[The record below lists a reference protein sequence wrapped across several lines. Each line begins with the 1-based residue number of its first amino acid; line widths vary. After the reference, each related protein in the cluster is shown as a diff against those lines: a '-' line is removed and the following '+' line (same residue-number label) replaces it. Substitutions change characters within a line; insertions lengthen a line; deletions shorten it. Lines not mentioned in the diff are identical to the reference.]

1 MLIVELLKSFFLGV
15 VEGITEWLPISS
27 TGHLILV
34 DEFIKLNVT
43 TEFMDMYRYVI
54 QLGAILAVLVLFFHK
69 LNPFSPRKSSHQKRQ
84 TWTLWGLVVL
94 ACIPSAVI
102 GLPLNDWMDEHLMNP
117 WVVAAALIVYG
128 VGFLIIEDRRRTP
141 AIRRTSDLT
150 WQIALCI
157 GLFQALSII
166 PRHFPLWR
174 YHFGRYHFW
183 AVPGLWLRSSPF
195 FLAIPTM
202 VGVSVL
208 KLGKFFA
215 EKIAAGEALFT
226 GPEAAILA
234 VGFIVSFVVS
244 LLCIRFLM
252 DFVKSTTSSPLA
264 GTASSWVFWSC
275 CFSVFVRWWHNTGL
289 DKKCPPQV
297 GADIFILLVLSGCR
311 LPPQTHETGGED
323 GWDGS

>member
-34 DEFIKLNVT
+34 DEFIKLKVS

-69 LNPFSPRKSSHQKRQ
+69 LNPFSPRKTSLQKRQ
-84 TWTLWGLVVL
+84 TWNLWALVVL
-94 ACIPSAVI
+94 ACIPSAAI
-102 GLPLNDWMDEHLMNP
+102 GLPLNDWMDEHLMTP
-117 WVVAAALIVYG
+117 WVVAAALIIYG

-150 WQIALCI
+150 WQIALYI

-166 PRHFPLWR
+166 P
-174 YHFGRYHFW
+174 GTS
-183 AVPGLWLRSSPF
+183 RSGATILGAIILGCARPVAAEFSF

-215 EKIAAGEALFT
+215 EKIDAGEALFT

-252 DFVKSTTSSPLA
+252 DFVKKHDFKPFGWYRIVL
-264 GTASSWVFWSC
+264 G
-275 CFSVFVRWWHNTGL
+275 
-289 DKKCPPQV
+289 
-297 GADIFILLVLSGCR
+297 ILVLLFFGIR
-311 LPPQTHETGGED
+311 ALMA
-323 GWDGS
+323 

>member
-1 MLIVELLKSFFLGV
+1 M
-15 VEGITEWLPISS
+15 
-27 TGHLILV
+27 
-34 DEFIKLNVT
+34 
-43 TEFMDMYRYVI
+43 
-54 QLGAILAVLVLFFHK
+54 
-69 LNPFSPRKSSHQKRQ
+69 
-84 TWTLWGLVVL
+84 VL

-166 PRHFPLWR
+166 P
-174 YHFGRYHFW
+174 GTS
-183 AVPGLWLRSSPF
+183 RSGATILGAIILGCARPVAAEFSF

-252 DFVKSTTSSPLA
+252 DFVKKHDFKPFGWYRIVL
-264 GTASSWVFWSC
+264 G
-275 CFSVFVRWWHNTGL
+275 
-289 DKKCPPQV
+289 
-297 GADIFILLVLSGCR
+297 ILVLLFFGIR
-311 LPPQTHETGGED
+311 ALVA
-323 GWDGS
+323 

>member
-34 DEFIKLNVT
+34 DEFIKLKVP

-69 LNPFSPRKSSHQKRQ
+69 LNPFSPRKTSLQKRQ
-84 TWTLWGLVVL
+84 TWNLWALVVL

-150 WQIALCI
+150 WQIALYI

-166 PRHFPLWR
+166 P
-174 YHFGRYHFW
+174 GTS
-183 AVPGLWLRSSPF
+183 RSGATILGAIILGCARPVAAEFSF

-252 DFVKSTTSSPLA
+252 DFVKKHDFKPFGWYRIVL
-264 GTASSWVFWSC
+264 G
-275 CFSVFVRWWHNTGL
+275 
-289 DKKCPPQV
+289 
-297 GADIFILLVLSGCR
+297 ILVLLFFGIR
-311 LPPQTHETGGED
+311 ALMA
-323 GWDGS
+323 

>member
-1 MLIVELLKSFFLGV
+1 MLFLELLKSLFLGI

-34 DEFIKLNVT
+34 DEFLKLNVS

-69 LNPFSPRKSSHQKRQ
+69 LNPFSPRKSSLQKHK
-84 TWTLWGLVVL
+84 TWTLWGKVVL
-94 ACIPSAVI
+94 ACIPSAAV

-128 VGFLIIEDRRRTP
+128 VGFLVIENRRRTP
-141 AIRRTSDLT
+141 TVRRTEELS
-150 WQIALCI
+150 WQTALFI

-166 PRHFPLWR
+166 P
-174 YHFGRYHFW
+174 GTS
-183 AVPGLWLRSSPF
+183 RSGATILGAILLGCARPVAAEFSF

-202 VGVSVL
+202 VGVSIL

-215 EKIAAGEALFT
+215 EKLAAGQALFT
-226 GPEAAILA
+226 GEEIAILLT
-234 VGFIVSFVVS
+234 GFLVSFLVS

-252 DFVKSTTSSPLA
+252 DFVKKHDFKPF
-264 GTASSWVFWSC
+264 GWY
-275 CFSVFVRWWHNTGL
+275 R
-289 DKKCPPQV
+289 
-297 GADIFILLVLSGCR
+297 ILLGVLV
-311 LPPQTHETGGED
+311 LIFFTVQAMVAPT
-323 GWDGS
+323 

>member
-166 PRHFPLWR
+166 P
-174 YHFGRYHFW
+174 GTS
-183 AVPGLWLRSSPF
+183 RSGATILGAIILGCARPVAAEFSF

-215 EKIAAGEALFT
+215 EKITAGEALFT

-252 DFVKSTTSSPLA
+252 DFVKKHDFKPFGWYRIVL
-264 GTASSWVFWSC
+264 G
-275 CFSVFVRWWHNTGL
+275 
-289 DKKCPPQV
+289 
-297 GADIFILLVLSGCR
+297 ILVLLFFGIR
-311 LPPQTHETGGED
+311 ALVA
-323 GWDGS
+323 

>member
-128 VGFLIIEDRRRTP
+128 VGFLMIEDRRRTP

-150 WQIALCI
+150 WQISLCI

-166 PRHFPLWR
+166 P
-174 YHFGRYHFW
+174 GTS
-183 AVPGLWLRSSPF
+183 RSGATILGALILGCARPVAAEFSF

-252 DFVKSTTSSPLA
+252 DFVKKHDFKPFGWYRIVL
-264 GTASSWVFWSC
+264 G
-275 CFSVFVRWWHNTGL
+275 
-289 DKKCPPQV
+289 
-297 GADIFILLVLSGCR
+297 ILVLLFFGIR
-311 LPPQTHETGGED
+311 ALVA
-323 GWDGS
+323 

>member
-34 DEFIKLNVT
+34 DEFIKLDVS

-94 ACIPSAVI
+94 ACIPSAAI
-102 GLPLNDWMDEHLMNP
+102 GLPLNDWMDEHLMTP

-166 PRHFPLWR
+166 P
-174 YHFGRYHFW
+174 GTS
-183 AVPGLWLRSSPF
+183 RSGATILGAIILGCARPVAAEFSF

-252 DFVKSTTSSPLA
+252 DFVKKHDFKPFGWYRIVL
-264 GTASSWVFWSC
+264 G
-275 CFSVFVRWWHNTGL
+275 
-289 DKKCPPQV
+289 
-297 GADIFILLVLSGCR
+297 ILVLLFFGIR
-311 LPPQTHETGGED
+311 ALVA
-323 GWDGS
+323 

>member
-34 DEFIKLNVT
+34 DEFIKLKVS

-69 LNPFSPRKSSHQKRQ
+69 LNPFSPRKTSLQKRQ
-84 TWTLWGLVVL
+84 TWNLWALVVL
-94 ACIPSAVI
+94 ACIPSAAI
-102 GLPLNDWMDEHLMNP
+102 GLPLNDWMDEHLMTP

-150 WQIALCI
+150 WQIALYI

-166 PRHFPLWR
+166 P
-174 YHFGRYHFW
+174 GTS
-183 AVPGLWLRSSPF
+183 RSGATILGAIILGCARPVAAEFSF

-252 DFVKSTTSSPLA
+252 DFVKKHDFKPFGWYRIVL
-264 GTASSWVFWSC
+264 G
-275 CFSVFVRWWHNTGL
+275 
-289 DKKCPPQV
+289 
-297 GADIFILLVLSGCR
+297 ILVLLFFGIR
-311 LPPQTHETGGED
+311 AQMA
-323 GWDGS
+323 

>member
-1 MLIVELLKSFFLGV
+1 MLILELLKSVFLGV

-34 DEFIKLNVT
+34 DEFLHLNVS

-166 PRHFPLWR
+166 P
-174 YHFGRYHFW
+174 GTS
-183 AVPGLWLRSSPF
+183 RSGATILGAIILGCARPVAAEFSF

-252 DFVKSTTSSPLA
+252 DFVKKHDFKPFGWYRIVL
-264 GTASSWVFWSC
+264 G
-275 CFSVFVRWWHNTGL
+275 
-289 DKKCPPQV
+289 
-297 GADIFILLVLSGCR
+297 ILVLLFFGIR
-311 LPPQTHETGGED
+311 ALVA
-323 GWDGS
+323 

>member
-34 DEFIKLNVT
+34 DEFIKLKVS

-69 LNPFSPRKSSHQKRQ
+69 LNPFSPRKTSLQKRQ
-84 TWTLWGLVVL
+84 TWNLWALVVL

-102 GLPLNDWMDEHLMNP
+102 GLPLNDWMDEHLKNP

-141 AIRRTSDLT
+141 SIRRTSDLT
-150 WQIALCI
+150 WQIALYI

-166 PRHFPLWR
+166 P
-174 YHFGRYHFW
+174 GTS
-183 AVPGLWLRSSPF
+183 RSGATILGAIILGCARPVAAEFSF

-252 DFVKSTTSSPLA
+252 DFVKKHDFKPFGWYRIVL
-264 GTASSWVFWSC
+264 G
-275 CFSVFVRWWHNTGL
+275 
-289 DKKCPPQV
+289 
-297 GADIFILLVLSGCR
+297 ILVLLFFGIR
-311 LPPQTHETGGED
+311 DLMA
-323 GWDGS
+323 

>member
-150 WQIALCI
+150 WQISLCI

-166 PRHFPLWR
+166 P
-174 YHFGRYHFW
+174 GTS
-183 AVPGLWLRSSPF
+183 RSGATILGAIILGCARPVAAEFSF

-252 DFVKSTTSSPLA
+252 DFVKKHDFKPFGWYRIVL
-264 GTASSWVFWSC
+264 G
-275 CFSVFVRWWHNTGL
+275 
-289 DKKCPPQV
+289 
-297 GADIFILLVLSGCR
+297 ILVLLFFGIR
-311 LPPQTHETGGED
+311 ALVA
-323 GWDGS
+323 

>member
-34 DEFIKLNVT
+34 DEFIKLDVT

-141 AIRRTSDLT
+141 TIRRTSDLT

-166 PRHFPLWR
+166 P
-174 YHFGRYHFW
+174 GTS
-183 AVPGLWLRSSPF
+183 RSGATILGAIILGCARPVAAEFSF

-252 DFVKSTTSSPLA
+252 DFVKKHDFKPFGWYRIVL
-264 GTASSWVFWSC
+264 G
-275 CFSVFVRWWHNTGL
+275 
-289 DKKCPPQV
+289 
-297 GADIFILLVLSGCR
+297 ILVLLFFGIR
-311 LPPQTHETGGED
+311 ALVA
-323 GWDGS
+323 

>member
-94 ACIPSAVI
+94 ACIPSAAI

-128 VGFLIIEDRRRTP
+128 VGFLIIENRRRTP

-166 PRHFPLWR
+166 P
-174 YHFGRYHFW
+174 GTS
-183 AVPGLWLRSSPF
+183 RSGATILGAIILGCARPVAAEFSF

-252 DFVKSTTSSPLA
+252 DFVKKHDFKPFGWYRIVL
-264 GTASSWVFWSC
+264 G
-275 CFSVFVRWWHNTGL
+275 
-289 DKKCPPQV
+289 
-297 GADIFILLVLSGCR
+297 ILVLLFFGIR
-311 LPPQTHETGGED
+311 ALVA
-323 GWDGS
+323 

>member
-27 TGHLILV
+27 PGHLILV

-94 ACIPSAVI
+94 ACIPSAAI

-128 VGFLIIEDRRRTP
+128 VGFLMIEDRRRTP

-166 PRHFPLWR
+166 P
-174 YHFGRYHFW
+174 GTS
-183 AVPGLWLRSSPF
+183 RSGATILGAIILGCARPVAAEFSF

-252 DFVKSTTSSPLA
+252 DFVKKHDFKPFGWYRIVL
-264 GTASSWVFWSC
+264 G
-275 CFSVFVRWWHNTGL
+275 
-289 DKKCPPQV
+289 
-297 GADIFILLVLSGCR
+297 ILVLLFFGIR
-311 LPPQTHETGGED
+311 ALVA
-323 GWDGS
+323 

>member
-128 VGFLIIEDRRRTP
+128 VGFLMIEDRRRTP
-141 AIRRTSDLT
+141 AIRRNSDLT

-166 PRHFPLWR
+166 P
-174 YHFGRYHFW
+174 GTS
-183 AVPGLWLRSSPF
+183 RSGATILGAIILGCARPVAAEFSF

-252 DFVKSTTSSPLA
+252 DFVKKHDFKPFGWYRIVL
-264 GTASSWVFWSC
+264 G
-275 CFSVFVRWWHNTGL
+275 
-289 DKKCPPQV
+289 
-297 GADIFILLVLSGCR
+297 ILVLLFFGIR
-311 LPPQTHETGGED
+311 ALVA
-323 GWDGS
+323 